1 MCLSLWV
8 ALVPVPQAHLPPVLI
23 TARRAPGRQRCS
35 PLILGPEK
43 ERLQTGALLAG
54 AFLLGRSSVPLLS
67 GALPLGWGAL
77 GELSSRG
84 VFLE

>member
-1 MCLSLWV
+1 MLEPLGGPGPSS
-8 ALVPVPQAHLPPVLI
+8 PSTP
-23 TARRAPGRQRCS
+23 APG
-35 PLILGPEK
+35 PHHGPEGPGAAEVQSFDLRTR

-54 AFLLGRSSVPLLS
+54 AFLPGRSSVPLLS